1 MEDIFNWCREGETL
15 QVRIWLDDPKND
27 INQGDDHGFSPL
39 HWAAFAG
46 RTSIVDMLLNRGA
59 RINATNMGDDT
70 ALHLA
75 VSHGHSECVSLLLR
89 NKADVNALNEHGNT
103 ALHYACFWGYQQ
115 VAEELIAYGAQAN
128 VANVNG
134 ETPLDKC
141 HRQMLSRI
149 VELASASN
157 QDLSKKVS
165 YRDANYMKRQL
176 EQRTRDAKLSR
187 NPEISLKDLNLHTKT
202 AITTSGET
210 WRGTWND
217 NIEINAKFINYG
229 TECTPRIVRDFLE
242 EYPKMRIFSHPNV
255 LPVIGCVNEP
265 PSLVVVNQYLPLGS
279 LYNLLHERK
288 QFVIDSQQV
297 IKFALDIARGMA
309 FLHSLDPLVSRLYLN
324 SFHILI
330 DDDLTARINMA
341 DAKFSFQER
350 NKIYQPAWMA
360 PEALQKKESE
370 INVRAANMWS
380 FAVLLWELATR
391 QVPFAGLSAIEIG
404 MKVALEDLRVNVTP
418 QIPHHLGRLLRICM
432 NEEPSKR
439 PSFDQIVPIL
449 TKMAHAN

>member
-27 INQGDDHGFSPL
+27 KNQGDDHGFSPL
-39 HWAAFAG
+39 HWACLAG
-46 RTSIVDMLLNRGA
+46 RTNITEMLLNQGA

-75 VSHGHSECVSLLLR
+75 ASHGHLDCVQLLLK

-103 ALHYACFWGYQQ
+103 PLHYACFWGHQQ
-115 VAEELIAYGAQAN
+115 ITEELLGYGAQAN
-128 VANVNG
+128 VANVDG
-134 ETPLDKC
+134 DTPVDKC
-141 HRQMLSRI
+141 HKQLLGRL
-149 VELASASN
+149 VDLATATN
-157 QDLSKKVS
+157 QDLTRKVS
-165 YRDANYMKRQL
+165 YRDANQIKNQL

-187 NPEISLKDLNLHTKT
+187 HPDIRIKDLNMHTKT

-210 WRGTWND
+210 WRGTWSG
-217 NIEINAKFINYG
+217 IEICAKFINYG
-229 TECTPRIVRDFLE
+229 PECSARIARDFSE
-242 EYPKMRIFSHPNV
+242 EYPRLRIFSHPNV
-255 LPVIGCVNEP
+255 LPVIGCCNEP

-279 LYNLLHERK
+279 LYSLLHERK
-288 QFVIDSQQV
+288 QFVVDSQQA

-309 FLHSLDPLVSRLYLN
+309 YLHSLDPLIPRLYLN
-324 SFHILI
+324 SFHVLI

-350 NKIYQPAWMA
+350 NKIYQPAWFA
-360 PEALQKKESE
+360 PEALQRPDAEL
-370 INVRAANMWS
+370 NQRAANMWS
-380 FAVLLWELATR
+380 FAIVLWELATR

-404 MKVALEDLRVNVTP
+404 MKIAMEDLRVATP
-418 QIPHHLGRLLRICM
+418 ASVSHHLARLTKICM
-432 NEEPSKR
+432 NEEPGKR

-449 TKMAHAN
+449 TKMAHAG